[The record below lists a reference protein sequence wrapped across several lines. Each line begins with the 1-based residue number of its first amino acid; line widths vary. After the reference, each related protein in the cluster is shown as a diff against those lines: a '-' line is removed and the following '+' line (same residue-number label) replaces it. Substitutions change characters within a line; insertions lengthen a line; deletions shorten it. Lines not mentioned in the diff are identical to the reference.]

1 MHRKRPYPLVAL
13 FVLALAL
20 ALPSMSARLFASVS
34 AEPESSTLDR
44 TSPDHRVVVIGDSL
58 SIGLGKEIERVFAA
72 RQDVAFSRLGKVSSG
87 LVKPEFFDW
96 EKNAA
101 KLGAKAQPDVIVVMI
116 GANDNNNLTS
126 PDGRTTYFTDPAW
139 DEAYAARAALLVD
152 ACRAHNPG
160 ARVYFVGVP
169 VMADP
174 TLDRDVTRINAALET
189 MCGRKENCVFLD
201 TKNVLADGE
210 GRFAPL
216 AASPSGEMAALRLD
230 DGVHVTSAG
239 SRLLAARCLERIMA
253 DLGMD
258 SGWRATLVADAGLRP
273 VAAREAASIPAADPR
288 AQARP
293 EKNPVDTGD
302 ASRHLVRGGETL
314 WGIAKRAKVGMAA
327 LVAANPGIDPDR
339 LAEGQV
345 VLFPANAAE
354 VVVEAA
360 TPPEQ
365 VAVIPADAPSPL
377 AEGAPV
383 PSVQAEAPAQ
393 VLAATTPAASRTEA
407 VPVAEAGTYAVN
419 PGDSVWTVAKKLGV
433 SPRDLVRANAD
444 IDPDKLA
451 LGQLL
456 RLPASRTP
464 EVQSAQA
471 ATAPAAGRSHVLA
484 DGDNFWTVARR
495 LGVRVSD
502 LRAANPGLD
511 PKKLRTGQRLAVPEA
526 PAETASAPDAVA
538 PGGYAVADGDNLWRI
553 ARRFGVTVASLK
565 KANAGVR
572 PEKLRPGQRLVI
584 PEAENAQAEAR
595 PAPGQTV
602 TAADGAT
609 AYAVAGG
616 DTPWTVA
623 KRFGVSVDQ
632 LLAANAGI
640 DPKRLQIGQLLAI
653 PGEDAPD
660 MAKGREE
667 FRDAA
672 AVRVPIAKGD
682 NLWTLARRYGLRVDD
697 LVAANQGLDP
707 LRLEIGRELVIPSRE
722 AAKAER
728 ERREAAV
735 EVSVRQDGSVR
746 VYNVAD
752 GDTLWNLSRRFGV
765 SMERILDANAE
776 VTPDRLAIGQVLQI
790 PASVV
795 AAARF

>member
-34 AEPESSTLDR
+34 AEPESSTLNR

-101 KLGAKAQPDVIVVMI
+101 KLGAKVQPDVIVVMI

-139 DEAYAARAALLVD
+139 DQAYAARAALLVD

-189 MCGRKENCVFLD
+189 VCGRMENCVFLD

-230 DGVHVTSAG
+230 DGVHVTSTG

-273 VAAREAASIPAADPR
+273 VAAREAASIPAAETR
-288 AQARP
+288 TQARP

-314 WGIAKRAKVGMAA
+314 WSIAKQAKVGMAA

-339 LAEGQV
+339 LAEGQM

-354 VVVEAA
+354 VAVEAA

-365 VAVIPADAPSPL
+365 VAAIPAEAPSPL

-383 PSVQAEAPAQ
+383 PSVQTEAPAQ
-393 VLAATTPAASRTEA
+393 VLATTTPAASRTEA
-407 VPVAEAGTYAVN
+407 VPVAEAGTYAVT

-433 SPRDLVRANAD
+433 SPRDLVRANAA

-464 EVQSAQA
+464 E
-471 ATAPAAGRSHVLA
+471 
-484 DGDNFWTVARR
+484 
-495 LGVRVSD
+495 
-502 LRAANPGLD
+502 
-511 PKKLRTGQRLAVPEA
+511 A
-526 PAETASAPDAVA
+526 PAETAKAPDAVA

-572 PEKLRPGQRLVI
+572 PEKLRPGQRLVM

-660 MAKGREE
+660 VAKGREE

-707 LRLEIGRELVIPSRE
+707 MRLEIGRELVIPSRE

-776 VTPDRLAIGQVLQI
+776 VKPDRLAIGQVLQI